1 MSYNVEWRAQ
11 TSIVTNLYV
20 SSTTLVYPNL
30 MATSPTASWSVE
42 FIASFRDVTTLQS
55 LWHPRG
61 EYDYYL
67 GLENGKL
74 FLNLNLFDGFATK
87 LTLNAAILEIDKVYH
102 IMVSSDGTGN
112 YTLRLAEQGQSPT
125 TVSGSLP
132 TPAGASGDNKFFSSI
147 SASSRYVKGQFKLCR
162 IWGEERTATDFD
174 AGFVRYLDPGLPK
187 NSNLLLQY
195 EFNETSG
202 TSVPDSSGNANTGTL
217 SGGYTWVDISSP
229 TVTTATD
236 ITDLFYDLTGLTAET
251 DYEFRVQEDDG
262 TNVSGWSDW
271 TGFTTAAAATSV
283 TMTIS
288 EATTAADTESAQ
300 ANLIS
305 TISETSSATDT
316 TTGKLSA
323 SLSLNESAGASDT
336 DQGQYAT
343 SQEIIEAVQANDL
356 ASTLF
361 HALLTQNLSALAS
374 DTVSL
379 KANYGLTLNETAAG
393 VDSAT
398 GKASFNA
405 TLSESAG
412 ATDTGTGKASLTATI
427 SESAQ
432 GNDSVSLPA
441 DGTVTISIGEA
452 SVASDGVS
460 MSASFSMT
468 LSESAQASDDLAGRA
483 TLLATIAEALSAS
496 DSFGGFSP
504 SVYTITIG
512 EAVTALDS
520 ISASLAGLRGFVTA
534 TITIDSMIAGTV
546 TTESAI
552 AGTLT
557 TEPIITGTIT
567 VS

>member
-343 SQEIIEAVQANDL
+343 SQEILEAVQANDL
-356 ASTLF
+356 TDTLF
-361 HALLTQNLSALAS
+361 HALLTQNLTALAS

-379 KANYGLTLNETAAG
+379 KANYGL
-393 VDSAT
+393 
-398 GKASFNA
+398 

-441 DGTVTISIGEA
+441 DGVVTISIGEA
-452 SVASDGVS
+452 STASDGVS
-460 MSASFSMT
+460 MSANFSMT
-468 LSESAQASDDLAGRA
+468 LAESAQAADSVSGRA
-483 TLLATIAEALSAS
+483 TLLATIADALYAS

-504 SVYTITIG
+504 SVYTLTIG

-520 ISASLAGLRGFVTA
+520 VSAALAGLRGLITA
-534 TITIDSMIAGTV
+534 TITIEPTITGA
-546 TTESAI
+546 A
-552 AGTLT
+552 T
-557 TEPIITGTIT
+557 TEPTITGTIT

>member
-323 SLSLNESAGASDT
+323 SLSLSESAGASDT

-343 SQEIIEAVQANDL
+343 SQEILEAVQANDL
-356 ASTLF
+356 TDTLF

-374 DTVSL
+374 DSVSL
-379 KANYGLTLNETAAG
+379 KANYGLTL
-393 VDSAT
+393 
-398 GKASFNA
+398 
-405 TLSESAG
+405 SESAG
-412 ATDTGTGKASLTATI
+412 ATDTDTGKASLIATL
-427 SESAQ
+427 SESAT
-432 GNDSVSLPA
+432 GSDSVSMPT
-441 DGTVTISIGEA
+441 DGVVTLNIGEV
-452 SVASDGVS
+452 STASDGVS

-504 SVYTITIG
+504 SVYTLTIG

-520 ISASLAGLRGFVTA
+520 VSAALAGLRGLITA
-534 TITIDSMIAGTV
+534 TITIEPTITGA
-546 TTESAI
+546 A
-552 AGTLT
+552 T
-557 TEPIITGTIT
+557 TEPTITGTIT

>member
-1 MSYNVEWRAQ
+1 
-11 TSIVTNLYV
+11 
-20 SSTTLVYPNL
+20 
-30 MATSPTASWSVE
+30 
-42 FIASFRDVTTLQS
+42 

-74 FLNLNLFDGFATK
+74 FLNVNFFGELATK

-102 IMVSSDGTGN
+102 IMVSNDGTGN

-132 TPAGASGDNKFFSSI
+132 SPNVVSADNKFFSLI

-288 EATTAADTESAQ
+288 EATSAADTESAQ

-336 DQGQYAT
+336 DKGQYAT
-343 SQEIIEAVQANDL
+343 SQEILEAVQANDL
-356 ASTLF
+356 TDTLF

-379 KANYGLTLNETAAG
+379 KANYGLTLNESSGAA
-393 VDSAT
+393 DTDT
-398 GKASFNA
+398 GKASLIA
-405 TLSESAG
+405 TLSESA
-412 ATDTGTGKASLTATI
+412 TGS
-427 SESAQ
+427 
-432 GNDSVSLPA
+432 DSVSMPS
-441 DGTVTISIGEA
+441 DGVVTVIIGEV
-452 SVASDGVS
+452 STASDGVS

-468 LSESAQASDDLAGRA
+468 LSESAQAADSLAGRGK
-483 TLLATIAEALSAS
+483 LLASISEAMGAS
-496 DSFGGFSP
+496 DTFGGFSP
-504 SVYTITIG
+504 SVYTLTIG

-520 ISASLAGLRGFVTA
+520 VSAALAGLRGLITA
-534 TITIDSMIAGTV
+534 TITIEPTITGT
-546 TTESAI
+546 T
-552 AGTLT
+552 T
-557 TEPIITGTIT
+557 TEPTITGTIT